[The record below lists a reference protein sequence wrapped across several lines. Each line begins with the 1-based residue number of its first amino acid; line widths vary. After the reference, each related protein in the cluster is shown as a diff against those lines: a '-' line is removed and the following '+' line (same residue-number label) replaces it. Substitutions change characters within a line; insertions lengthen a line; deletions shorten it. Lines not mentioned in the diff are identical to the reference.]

1 MTADFSGLA
10 AGTDVACAV
19 SGGADSMALLWLLH
33 TNAERL
39 GIQVCAAHFNHRL
52 RGEES
57 MEDEKFVRDF
67 CARNGIPVTVGSGD
81 VRARSAET
89 GESVEEAARSL
100 RYEFLLSLPVDRVA
114 VAHNADDNLETMLL
128 NLLRGTGLRGLCGIP
143 PERGKILRPLLG
155 VSRAQILAYLAQ
167 ADIPYRTD
175 STNLQPNCLRNRI
188 RQQVVPLLLQE
199 NPRLHEQF
207 ARTARY
213 LRQDEDFLQEQAV
226 RLLADSRRA
235 DGAFCCAAL
244 NAAPVPL
251 RSRAV
256 KQLLLDSGVKKP
268 TAKHIAA
275 TERLLQ
281 AARPSAQVQLAGVL
295 LRREYDWLCIGA
307 PQAAELPE
315 TVLRVP
321 GCTEIP
327 EAGLSVFCE
336 FLKKDDFFE
345 NSTTTFTVKYD
356 MISQSI
362 IRLRPRQV
370 GDTLT
375 THGGRKTLKKLLIER
390 RIPRAARAALPVLA
404 DAEGVL
410 AVYGI
415 GVNEARRAVETE
427 HALKITIVKRKKEAI

>member
-1 MTADFSGLA
+1 MTADFSGIPSGA
-10 AGTDVACAV
+10 RVACAV

-33 TNAERL
+33 TNAEAL
-39 GIQVCAAHFNHRL
+39 GIRLLAAHFNHRL
-52 RGEES
+52 RGAES
-57 MEDEKFVRDF
+57 DRDEQFVRDF
-67 CARNGIPVTVGSGD
+67 CAQHGIGLTVGSGD

-100 RYEFLLSLPVDRVA
+100 RYDFLLSLPVDRIA

-143 PERGKILRPLLG
+143 PERGRIIRPLLA
-155 VSRAQILAYLAQ
+155 VSRAQILAYLEQ
-167 ADIPYRTD
+167 AGITFRTD
-175 STNLQPNCLRNRI
+175 STNLQPTCLRNRI
-188 RQQVVPLLLQE
+188 RQQVVPQLLQE
-199 NPRLHEQF
+199 NPRLHAQF

-213 LRQDEDFLQEQAV
+213 LRQDEAYLQEQAAH
-226 RLLADSRRA
+226 LLADSRREG
-235 DGAFCCAAL
+235 GAFCCATL
-244 NAAPVPL
+244 NAAAAPL

-256 KQLLLDSGVKKP
+256 KQLLLDSGLRKP
-268 TAKHIAA
+268 TAKDIEA
-275 TERLLQ
+275 TEWLLL

-295 LRREYDWLCIGA
+295 LRREYDLLRVGA
-307 PQAAELPE
+307 PQAAQLPE

-327 EAGLSVFCE
+327 EADLSVFCE

-345 NSTTTFTVKYD
+345 NSTTTFTIKYD
-356 MISQSI
+356 MIGQSI
-362 IRLRPRQV
+362 IRLRPRQA
-370 GDTLT
+370 GDALT

-415 GVNEARRAVETE
+415 GVNEARRAAETE
-427 HALKITIVKRKKEAI
+427 GALKITIVKRKKEAI